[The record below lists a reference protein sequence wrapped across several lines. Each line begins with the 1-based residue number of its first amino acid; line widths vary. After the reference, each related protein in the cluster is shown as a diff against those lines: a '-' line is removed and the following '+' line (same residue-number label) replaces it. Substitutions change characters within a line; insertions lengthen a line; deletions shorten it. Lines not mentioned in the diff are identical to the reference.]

1 MQRGGGNEQQTR
13 VDDPAKSPNPPP
25 WARGQGEGEPATAKQ
40 GAGGAEPSLAGKIR
54 ANNEPQGNK
63 KKAEATVWCRYQI
76 LPFAAYRQGGAEPD
90 QIENE
95 AALPDG
101 DKRRRHQDNRREDAR
116 QEIGQAT
123 PPGKI
128 GRRRVFA
135 RRIGGIVRHGKQHG
149 TRGGINHVF
158 AAPASTLPFRDCP
171 VTPPNRRSRAENSAK
186 AAEKACR
193 SKSGQCIGRKTN
205 SE

>member
-25 WARGQGEGEPATAKQ
+25 GARGQSEGKPATAKH

-54 ANNEPQGNK
+54 AKNEPQAQQGK
-63 KKAEATVWCRYQI
+63 SGRDGLVPLSDFAIRS
-76 LPFAAYRQGGAEPD
+76 LPPRWRRARSDRKRGRPA
-90 QIENE
+90 
-95 AALPDG
+95 
-101 DKRRRHQDNRREDAR
+101 RRRQAPPPSRQSPRGRAAGDRPSNAARKNWAPMGFCPAHRRHRSAW
-116 QEIGQAT
+116 QAA
-123 PPGKI
+123 PDW
-128 GRRRVFA
+128 
-135 RRIGGIVRHGKQHG
+135 
-149 TRGGINHVF
+149 GGINHVF

-171 VTPPNRRSRAENSAK
+171 VMPPNRRSRAENSAK